1 MSVRKMRIVVTGC
14 QGQVAS
20 SLVKRGELHPDLEIV
35 TLGRPVIDFADT
47 GLIMDAIM
55 ALRPDAIISA
65 AAYTAVDR
73 AETEPDL
80 AERIN
85 SVAPREIG
93 RAAAECNVPVIHLS
107 TDYVFD
113 GTKPSP
119 YVESD
124 PTSPLGVYGCSKRK
138 GELAIAEATDNH
150 VILRTAW
157 VYSPFGHNFLKTML
171 RVAATKERIDVVDDQ
186 IGNPTSA
193 LDLAEGIISIAR
205 SVVEKREA
213 QMRGVFHLAGT
224 GHASWADFA
233 EHILSVSKE
242 EGGPFA
248 RIGRIRTIDYSTL
261 AKRPSNS
268 WFSCQKSAEIY
279 GIFMPDWKT
288 SSADIVIELLHRC

>member
-1 MSVRKMRIVVTGC
+1 MSARKMRIVVTGC

-20 SLVKRGELHPDLEIV
+20 SLVKRGELHQDMEIV

-47 GLIMDAIM
+47 GLIMDAIV
-55 ALRPDAIISA
+55 ALKPDAIISA

-73 AETEPDL
+73 AESEPDL

-171 RVAATKERIDVVDDQ
+171 RIAATKERIDVVDDQ

-205 SVVEKREA
+205 SMVERPEA
-213 QMRGVFHLAGT
+213 EMRGLFHLVGT

-233 EHILSVSKE
+233 EHILSVSKD

-248 RIGRIRTIDYSTL
+248 RIGRIRTIDYPTP
-261 AKRPSNS
+261 AKRPTNS
-268 WFSCQKSAEIY
+268 RLSCQKLADIY
-279 GIFMPDWKT
+279 GICMPDWKV
-288 SSADIVIELLHRC
+288 SSADLISKIL